1 MDGPV
6 ISFDVSKGESHMRA
20 FESNDKPFGK
30 AVKIRHDKEGY
41 DQIREL
47 YERLKEKM
55 SAEPSVVYEYTGVYA
70 LPLLSFF
77 IGENYRIYQIS
88 PLESAKMR
96 KASVRPTKNDSLDTG
111 TIAKVYYSKQMNP
124 YFPQGS
130 IYDDFRE
137 MSRQYQYEVKMAVS
151 EMNRYRRCLDAV
163 WPLFDEII
171 DCSSDLSL
179 DVVIHYGHP
188 STVRSAKGILS
199 VLRKSRPGRCGT
211 REKIAEEIFEYSKS
225 HESGA
230 AQDSFLVKETVEMAE
245 RVKESNR
252 RRENM
257 LQKMIDLASS
267 LSEFSVVKSLP
278 AVADVSAVRLLSEI
292 GDIHR
297 FSSSSSFVAYIG
309 LDPMV
314 LQSGKQTGEHLHITK
329 KGNAWLRTTLY
340 LIVGNICRCCP
351 DAKIARFVA
360 KKKNDGL
367 SCKAARVAGSAK
379 LARII
384 YSMLRNGTCYS
395 DE

>member
-6 ISFDVSKGESHMRA
+6 ISFDVSKGESHIRA

-30 AVKIRHDKEGY
+30 IVKIRHDKEGY

-47 YERLKEKM
+47 YERLKEKT

-77 IGENYRIYQIS
+77 LSEDYRIYQIS

-111 TIAKVYYSKQMNP
+111 TIAKVYYSRRMNP

-137 MSRQYQYEVKMAVS
+137 MSRQYQYEVRMAVS

-171 DCSSDLSL
+171 DYSSDISL

-188 STVRSAKGILS
+188 SAVRSAKGVLS
-199 VLRKSRPGRCGT
+199 VIRKSRPGKCQT
-211 REKIAEEIFEYSKS
+211 REKIAEEMFEYSKS

-230 AQDSFLVKETVEMAE
+230 AKDSFLVKETVALAE
-245 RVKESNR
+245 RVKESIR

-267 LSEFSVVKSLP
+267 LPEFSVVKSLP
-278 AVADVSAVRLLSEI
+278 AVADISAVRLLSEI

-340 LIVGNICRCCP
+340 LIVGNMCRCCP
-351 DAKIARFVA
+351 DTKIAKFVA

-367 SCKAARVAGSAK
+367 SYKAAKIAGSAK

-384 YSMLRNGTCYS
+384 YSMLWNGTCYS
-395 DE
+395 EE